1 MESLVSII
9 IPNYNH
15 EPFLQKRIETILVQT
30 YQNFEI
36 ILLDDASSDKSVTIL
51 NRYKNH
57 PQVAHFVINK
67 KNSGSP
73 FIQWGR
79 GINLAKGDLI
89 WIAESDD
96 FSDLFFLEKSIA
108 LFNQDK
114 KLSLVFCNS
123 NLQNLFLKS
132 DKISNSTTKTGVY
145 ENTNNKFLYNWF
157 FHNSEFRILNASSCV
172 FKKNVI
178 DNSFL
183 ELIKNHRY
191 SGDKLFWASILLKNP
206 KFGYISEPLN
216 FHTFHE
222 NTTRSKS
229 TITIN
234 NIRNNEMLEIYEF
247 CGFLKSKTKD
257 LNQKKELGFRLLM
270 FSIYE
275 FILNRRVKLSPLFR
289 GLYFI
294 RWDIA
299 TFKKIYRNILLK
311 K

>member
-1 MESLVSII
+1 MQKLVSII

-15 EPFLQKRIETILVQT
+15 ESFLQKRLQTVLEQT

-36 ILLDDASSDKSVTIL
+36 IILDDASSDKSLTIL
-51 NRYKNH
+51 NQYKNH
-57 PQVAHFVINK
+57 SKVSHFIVNK

-73 FIQWGR
+73 FIQWGK

-96 FSDLFFLEKSIA
+96 FSDLFFLEKSIT
-108 LFNQDK
+108 LFNQDD

-123 NLQNLFLKS
+123 NLQNLYLKS
-132 DKISNSTTKTGVY
+132 DIISNLTTKTGVY
-145 ENTNNKFLYNWF
+145 ENTNNNFLCNWF
-157 FHNSEFRILNASSCV
+157 FNNSEFRILNASSCV

-178 DNSFL
+178 DNNVL
-183 ELIKNHRY
+183 NIIKNHRY

-229 TITIN
+229 TISSN
-234 NIRNNEMLEIYEF
+234 SIRNKEILEIYDY
-247 CGFLKSKTKD
+247 CGFLKTINKNS
-257 LNQKKELGFRLLM
+257 NQKKEIGFRFLM
-270 FSIYE
+270 YAVYE
-275 FILNRRVKLSPLFR
+275 FILNKNLKVKQFFK

-294 RWDIA
+294 QWNKP
-299 TFKKIYRNILLK
+299 TLGKVYRNIMLDK
-311 K
+311 